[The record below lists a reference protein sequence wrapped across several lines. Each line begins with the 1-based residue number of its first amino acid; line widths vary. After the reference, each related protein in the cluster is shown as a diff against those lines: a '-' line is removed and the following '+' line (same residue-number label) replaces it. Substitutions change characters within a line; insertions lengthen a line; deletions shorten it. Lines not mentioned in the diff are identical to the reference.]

1 MEMNATALSGAP
13 AGRRL
18 NGYRLATVLGALMLT
33 LLLEALDQTVVGT
46 AMPKIIG
53 SLNGFDRYTWVV
65 TAYLL
70 ASVTIIPI
78 VGKLS
83 DQFGRKGFFLVGV
96 VLFLL
101 GSALSGAAQT
111 IEQLIAFRALQ
122 GLGAG
127 FGISL
132 VFTVVGDIFPPAER
146 AKWAGIFTAVYG
158 LSSVAGPTLGGW
170 LADNG
175 PLVGSFVTETTRW
188 RWVFYVNLPIGL
200 IALLAIVAFLPANIS
215 VRTGTYHG
223 WAALR
228 RVDFLGAALASA
240 ATICLLLGLTWGGN
254 GTYAWSSAAVIG
266 VLAAS
271 ALLFAAFFLAERF
284 AAEPILPLGLFRNQV
299 FAADALLAL
308 CSGAVLL
315 ALVIYLP
322 LFLQGVLG
330 ESATNS
336 GEVITPLTVC
346 LVLGAGISGFVVA
359 RFKRYQLVTIAGAL
373 ILTAGV
379 FLLSR
384 MTPTTPLAAAT
395 AYMVVAGLGLGIF
408 FSIMTLAVQ
417 NALPRTRLGVGTGA
431 ITYLRSLGQVLG
443 VAVFGTV
450 VNNTIASDLATRL
463 PSSVKTG
470 LSPQALHYA
479 SDPQVL
485 VSPAYRAMVVDTAQR
500 FAVHFATVN
509 VPPGSSHDATV
520 ARIAAQMSA
529 QTLDLLTQVFH
540 ALRLSLAVGIQR
552 GFYTTLVFCAGV
564 VVASL
569 FLKDVPLATS
579 WGDEPAASAV
589 GVAEPEGS
597 RDVSAPVA

>member
-1 MEMNATALSGAP
+1 M
-13 AGRRL
+13 
-18 NGYRLATVLGALMLT
+18 
-33 LLLEALDQTVVGT
+33 
-46 AMPKIIG
+46 
-53 SLNGFDRYTWVV
+53 
-65 TAYLL
+65 
-70 ASVTIIPI
+70 
-78 VGKLS
+78 
-83 DQFGRKGFFLVGV
+83 
-96 VLFLL
+96 
-101 GSALSGAAQT
+101 
-111 IEQLIAFRALQ
+111 
-122 GLGAG
+122 
-127 FGISL
+127 
-132 VFTVVGDIFPPAER
+132 
-146 AKWAGIFTAVYG
+146 
-158 LSSVAGPTLGGW
+158 
-170 LADNG
+170 
-175 PLVGSFVTETTRW
+175 
-188 RWVFYVNLPIGL
+188 
-200 IALLAIVAFLPANIS
+200 
-215 VRTGTYHG
+215 
-223 WAALR
+223 
-228 RVDFLGAALASA
+228 
-240 ATICLLLGLTWGGN
+240 
-254 GTYAWSSAAVIG
+254 
-266 VLAAS
+266 
-271 ALLFAAFFLAERF
+271 
-284 AAEPILPLGLFRNQV
+284 
-299 FAADALLAL
+299 
-308 CSGAVLL
+308 
-315 ALVIYLP
+315 
-322 LFLQGVLG
+322 LG

-384 MTPTTPLAAAT
+384 MTPTTPLAVAT

-443 VAVFGTV
+443 VAVFGTM
-450 VNNTIASDLATRL
+450 VNNTIASDLATRV

-529 QTLDLLTQVFH
+529 QTRDLLTQVFH

-579 WGDEPAASAV
+579 WADEPAASAA
-589 GVAEPEGS
+589 GDAEPEGS
-597 RDVSAPVA
+597 RDVSAPVTSLRRDTCGPVATNSRYDVRSCGRAPASTHGVGDYRAAVRYAGTAYRRSYPAN